1 MRTEDGEPV
10 RALVVED
17 DDSTAATLA
26 AFLDSLEGVET
37 AAVAKNG
44 REGLEL
50 IRRER
55 PNLVLLDIVM
65 PEMDGL
71 SLLHELRK
79 EEAKARP
86 YIIVVSGVS
95 SDVTVQRALGL
106 GAEFYM
112 VKPVRLPALRER
124 VYDRFRRPK
133 GRPREGEALARWYLE
148 EMGGEKEPAAA
159 LVSTAAAALARYGV
173 DMLKVGYAEIR
184 RVHGVDYVAAERAV
198 RRCIASLHRKDRAE
212 YRALLGG
219 EPGERPPSNGV
230 FLRALTEKL
239 RREMEET

>member
-1 MRTEDGEPV
+1 MEPA

-17 DDSTAATLA
+17 DGSTAAALA

-55 PNLVLLDIVM
+55 PDLVLLDIVM

-71 SLLHELRK
+71 SLLRELREDGPEK
-79 EEAKARP
+79 RP

-112 VKPVRLPALRER
+112 VKPIRLPALRER
-124 VYDRFRRPK
+124 VYDRFRHPK
-133 GRPREGEALARWYLE
+133 GRPREGEALARWYLD
-148 EMGGEKEPAAA
+148 EMGGAREPAAA
-159 LVSTAAAALARYGV
+159 LVCTAAAALARHGA
-173 DMLKVGYAEIR
+173 DTLKVGYAEIKR
-184 RVHGVDYVAAERAV
+184 IHRVDYVAAERAI
-198 RRCIASLHRKDRAE
+198 RRCVASLHRKDRAE
-212 YRALLGG
+212 YRAFLGG
-219 EPGERPPSNGV
+219 EPEERPPSNGA
-230 FLRALTEKL
+230 FLRALAEKL
-239 RREMEET
+239 RQEMEET